1 MFGSFLYLSP
11 IKLLHLPFNVAILF
25 AALYGFTFV
34 VIMFPFGKPDENLS
48 KAVFE
53 LNLKRN

>member
-34 VIMFPFGKPDENLS
+34 VIMFPFGKPMKTLA
-48 KAVFE
+48 KPF
-53 LNLKRN
+53 LR